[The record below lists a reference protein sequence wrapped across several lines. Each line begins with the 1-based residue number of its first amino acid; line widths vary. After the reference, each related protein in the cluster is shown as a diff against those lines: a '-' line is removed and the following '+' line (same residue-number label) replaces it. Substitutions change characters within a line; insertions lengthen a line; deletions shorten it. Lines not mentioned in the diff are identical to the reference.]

1 LNGAFLSLK
10 AINLTPAAQQFLTC
24 SKQQDEKH
32 YLFLIR
38 LGKYEVVLHKNTLK
52 KSFFKEYPDTRY
64 EIRSIE
70 IRSIEIRSIEIRN
83 VEMKNTGIWYV
94 KMKKNVHSL
103 ISRTSTEYVILKIYS
118 FLLDSYGPQG
128 WWPLIELHDSSG
140 TNPAKT
146 GSVRGYHPGDYTY
159 PHTDS
164 QQFEI
169 ICGALLTQ
177 NTSWQQV
184 ERALINLRQINSL
197 SPEAILSLDPET
209 LKEAIKPAG
218 YYNQKA
224 ARIKTLAEWFLELK
238 SRIPQREELLS
249 LKGVGPETADSVLL
263 YAFKQPSF
271 VVDAYTRR
279 VVSNL
284 GLADEKAKYSEIKAL
299 FEENLPKDLA
309 IYQEYHALLVEHAK
323 RYYQKKASYSQC
335 PLLRSFLD

>member
-1 LNGAFLSLK
+1 M
-10 AINLTPAAQQFLTC
+10 
-24 SKQQDEKH
+24 
-32 YLFLIR
+32 
-38 LGKYEVVLHKNTLK
+38 K
-52 KSFFKEYPDTRY
+52 KSVQNLSSGRNGNEPV
-64 EIRSIE
+64 IR
-70 IRSIEIRSIEIRN
+70 
-83 VEMKNTGIWYV
+83 
-94 KMKKNVHSL
+94 
-103 ISRTSTEYVILKIYS
+103 KIYG
-118 FLLDSYGPQG
+118 FLLGSYGPQG
-128 WWPLIELHDSSG
+128 WWPLTELHDSSG
-140 TNPAKT
+140 TNPTKT
-146 GSVRGYHPGDYTY
+146 GSIQGYHPGDYTY

-184 ERALINLRQINSL
+184 ERALINLKQIDSL
-197 SPEAILSLDPET
+197 SPEAVLSLDPET

-224 ARIKTLAEWFLELK
+224 ERLKILAEWFLELK
-238 SRIPQREELLS
+238 GKTPAREELLS

-263 YAFKQPSF
+263 YALKQPSF

-284 GLADEKAKYSEIKAL
+284 DLADEKAKYSEIKAL

-323 RYYQKKASYSQC
+323 RYYQKKINYFQC
-335 PLLRSFLD
+335 PLLRSIQD

>member
-1 LNGAFLSLK
+1 MSSNRKSSVK
-10 AINLTPAAQQFLTC
+10 SVIQIIY
-24 SKQQDEKH
+24 D
-32 YLFLIR
+32 YLF
-38 LGKYEVVLHKNTLK
+38 N
-52 KSFFKEYPDTRY
+52 
-64 EIRSIE
+64 
-70 IRSIEIRSIEIRN
+70 
-83 VEMKNTGIWYV
+83 
-94 KMKKNVHSL
+94 
-103 ISRTSTEYVILKIYS
+103 
-118 FLLDSYGPQG
+118 SYGPQG
-128 WWPLIELHDSSG
+128 WWPLTELHYIDG
-140 TNPAKT
+140 TNPTKT

-184 ERALINLRQINSL
+184 ERALINLRQTNSL
-197 SPEAILSLDPET
+197 SPESILSIDPEA
-209 LKEAIKPAG
+209 LKEFIKPAG

-224 ARIKTLAEWFLELK
+224 ARLKTLAEWFLELK

-249 LKGVGPETADSVLL
+249 LKGIGPETADSILL

-271 VVDAYTRR
+271 VVDTYTRR

-284 GLADEKAKYSEIKAL
+284 GLADEKAKYSEIKEL
-299 FEENLPKDLA
+299 FEENLPKDLV

-323 RYYQKKASYSQC
+323 RYYQKKINYSKC